1 MFFKDIP
8 VKFQSDLFWILL
20 YMKYT
25 TKIYGLLKY
34 TEEMTESQIPDQMH
48 KTKQIGNDFS
58 SP

>member
-1 MFFKDIP
+1 
-8 VKFQSDLFWILL
+8 
-20 YMKYT
+20 MKYT

-34 TEEMTESQIPDQMH
+34 TEEMTESQIPDHMH